1 MKAIKLNKIYIWAL
15 SLGMLGCTD
24 LEIEQTDSIFTD
36 LSGEFTGVQAE
47 SSLTALYNSVRGQ
60 LQTQENLYALAEVST
75 DEFVVP
81 TRGTDWGDNGVWRTL
96 HSHTW
101 SPTHQRVKNVW
112 NDQNSNVFNAT
123 TIIDSRS
130 SPTTQQVA
138 EAKFL
143 RAYSMFWLIDMF
155 GQVPFRTPD
164 EGPDVNPTVMTRT
177 EAYDFAVTDLTEAI
191 PDLPSVGPSEELVSA
206 SKAAG
211 MILLAK
217 FYLNKH
223 IYTGSGTPDAS
234 DMQQVISLVDDIE
247 AEGFALKEGYFELFE
262 DGGYEDINDLN
273 TETIWFT
280 TAGVGE
286 NIWNTLHYNQVVPDQ
301 AGGWNGFTTIAE
313 FYDLFEGDANV
324 NTTGSGQEERRGFV
338 PTDGTNFGIGNGFL
352 IGQQYDANGNPYT
365 DRTGAPLVFTKELP
379 GLLGNNER
387 TGIRVIKYNP
397 ANGAFANH
405 KIVFRY
411 ADAYL
416 MKAEAMLRSGG
427 DPTAMVNALRTLRGA
442 SALGSVTEQDI
453 IDERG
458 RELYGELWRRNDLIR
473 FGQFTAPWSYKEV
486 SGDDTKNLFPI
497 PATAIISNPN
507 LVQNPGY

>member
-1 MKAIKLNKIYIWAL
+1 MKALKLNKIYIWAIAL
-15 SLGMLGCTD
+15 AMVGCTN
-24 LEIEQTDSIFTD
+24 LEIEQTDSIFAD
-36 LSGEFTGVQAE
+36 LSGEFNGVDAGGT
-47 SSLTALYNSVRGQ
+47 LTDLYNAVRGQ
-60 LQTQENLYALAEVST
+60 TESQENLYALTEVSS

-101 SPTHQRVKNVW
+101 SPTHQRVKNTW
-112 NDQNSNVFNAT
+112 NDQNRNVYNAT

-130 SPTTQQVA
+130 NPTAQQAA
-138 EAKFL
+138 EAKFI

-164 EGPDVNPTVMTRT
+164 EGPDVNPTVMTRA
-177 EAYDFAVTDLTEAI
+177 EAFDFAVKDLTEAI
-191 PDLPSVGPSEELVSA
+191 PDLPSIGPSTDLVGA

-211 MILLAK
+211 MLLLAK

-223 IYTGSGTPDAS
+223 IFTGTGTADAS
-234 DMQQVISLVDDIE
+234 DMAQVISLVDDIK
-247 AEGFALKEGYFELFE
+247 AEGFDLQEGYFELFT
-262 DGGYEDINDLN
+262 DDVDS
-273 TETIWFT
+273 ETIWFT
-280 TAGVGE
+280 TSSVGN
-286 NIWNTLHYNQVVPDQ
+286 NIWDTLHYNQIVPDQ

-313 FYDLFEGDANV
+313 FYDLFEGDPNI
-324 NTTGSGQEERRGFV
+324 NTPGSGQEERRGFV
-338 PTDGTNFGIGNGFL
+338 PTDGTNYGIGNGFL
-352 IGQQYDANGNPYT
+352 IGQQYDANGNPYK

-411 ADAYL
+411 ADAHL
-416 MKAEAMLRSGG
+416 MKAEAVYRSGG
-427 DPTAMVNALRTLRGA
+427 DATALINELRTLRGA
-442 SALGSVTEQDI
+442 SPIGSVTEQDI

-458 RELYGELWRRNDLIR
+458 RELYGEQWRRNDLIR

-486 SGDDTKNLFPI
+486 SGDETKNLYPI

>member
-1 MKAIKLNKIYIWAL
+1 MKALKLNKIYIWATAL
-15 SLGMLGCTD
+15 AMVGCTN
-24 LEIEQTDSIFTD
+24 LEIEQTDSIFAD
-36 LSGEFTGVQAE
+36 LSGEFSGVDAGGT
-47 SSLTALYNSVRGQ
+47 LTDLYNAVRGQ
-60 LQTQENLYALAEVST
+60 TESQENLYALTEVSS

-101 SPTHQRVKNVW
+101 SPTHQRVKNTW
-112 NDQNSNVFNAT
+112 NDQNRNVYNAT

-130 SPTTQQVA
+130 NPTAQQAA
-138 EAKFL
+138 EAKFI

-164 EGPDVNPTVMTRT
+164 EGPDVNPTVMTRA
-177 EAYDFAVTDLTEAI
+177 EAFDFAVKDLTEAI
-191 PDLPSVGPSEELVSA
+191 PDLPSVGPSEDLVSA

-211 MILLAK
+211 MLLLAK

-223 IYTGSGTPDAS
+223 IFTGTGSADAS
-234 DMQQVISLVDDIE
+234 DMTQVINLVDDIK
-247 AEGFALKEGYFELFE
+247 AEGFDLQAGYFELFE
-262 DGGYEDINDLN
+262 DSVNN
-273 TETIWFT
+273 ETIWFT
-280 TAGVGE
+280 TSSVGN
-286 NIWNTLHYNQVVPDQ
+286 NIWNTLHYNQIVPDQ

-313 FYDLFEGDANV
+313 FYDLFEGDPNV
-324 NTTGSGQEERRGFV
+324 NTPGSGQEERRGFV
-338 PTDGTNFGIGNGFL
+338 PTDGTNYGVGNGFL
-352 IGQQYDANGNPYT
+352 IGQQYDANGNPYK

-411 ADAYL
+411 ADAHL
-416 MKAEAMLRSGG
+416 MKAEAVFRSGG
-427 DPTAMVNALRTLRGA
+427 DATALINELRTLRGA
-442 SALGSVTEQDI
+442 SPIGSVTEQDI

-458 RELYGELWRRNDLIR
+458 RELYGEQWRRNDLIR

-486 SGDDTKNLFPI
+486 SGDETKNLYPI

>member
-1 MKAIKLNKIYIWAL
+1 MKALKLNKIYIWATAL
-15 SLGMLGCTD
+15 AMVGCTN
-24 LEIEQTDSIFTD
+24 LEIEQTDSIFAD
-36 LSGEFTGVQAE
+36 LSGEFSGVDAGGT
-47 SSLTALYNSVRGQ
+47 LTDLYNAVRGQ
-60 LQTQENLYALAEVST
+60 TESQENLYALTEVSS

-101 SPTHQRVKNVW
+101 SPTHQRVKNTW
-112 NDQNSNVFNAT
+112 NDQNRNVYNAT

-130 SPTTQQVA
+130 NPTAQQAA
-138 EAKFL
+138 EAKFI

-164 EGPDVNPTVMTRT
+164 EGPDVNPTVMTRA
-177 EAYDFAVTDLTEAI
+177 EAFDFAVKDLTEAI
-191 PDLPSVGPSEELVSA
+191 PDLPSVGPSEDLVSA

-211 MILLAK
+211 MLLLAK

-223 IYTGSGTPDAS
+223 IFTGTGSADAS
-234 DMQQVISLVDDIE
+234 DMTQVINLVDDIK
-247 AEGFALKEGYFELFE
+247 AEGFDLQAGYFELFE
-262 DGGYEDINDLN
+262 DSVNN
-273 TETIWFT
+273 ETIWFT
-280 TAGVGE
+280 TSSVGN
-286 NIWNTLHYNQVVPDQ
+286 NIWNTLHYNQIVPDQ

-313 FYDLFEGDANV
+313 FYDLFEGDPNV
-324 NTTGSGQEERRGFV
+324 NTPGSGQVERRGFV
-338 PTDGTNFGIGNGFL
+338 PTDGTNYGVGNGFL
-352 IGQQYDANGNPYT
+352 IGQQYDANGNPYK

-411 ADAYL
+411 ADAHL
-416 MKAEAMLRSGG
+416 MKAEAVFRSGG
-427 DPTAMVNALRTLRGA
+427 DATALINELRTLRGA
-442 SALGSVTEQDI
+442 SPIGSVTEQDI

-458 RELYGELWRRNDLIR
+458 RELYGEQWRRNDLIR

-486 SGDDTKNLFPI
+486 SGDETKNLYPI

>member
-1 MKAIKLNKIYIWAL
+1 MKALKLNKIYIWAIAL
-15 SLGMLGCTD
+15 AMVGCTN
-24 LEIEQTDSIFTD
+24 LEIEQTDSIFAD
-36 LSGEFTGVQAE
+36 LSGEFNGVDAAG
-47 SSLTALYNSVRGQ
+47 SLTGLYNSVRDQ
-60 LQTQENLYALAEVST
+60 IETQENLYALTEVST

-112 NDQNSNVFNAT
+112 NDQNKNVYNAT
-123 TIIDSRS
+123 TVIDSRS
-130 SPTTQQVA
+130 NPTAQQAA
-138 EAKFL
+138 EAKFI

-164 EGPDVNPTVMTRT
+164 EGPDVNPTVMTRA
-177 EAYDFAVTDLTEAI
+177 EAFDFAVKDLTEAI
-191 PDLPSVGPSEELVSA
+191 PDLPSIGPSTDLVGA

-211 MILLAK
+211 MLLLAK

-223 IYTGSGTPDAS
+223 IFTGTGTADAS
-234 DMQQVISLVDDIE
+234 DMAQVISLVDDIK
-247 AEGFALKEGYFELFE
+247 AEGFDLQEGYFELFE
-262 DGGYEDINDLN
+262 DSVND
-273 TETIWFT
+273 ETIWFT
-280 TAGVGE
+280 TSGVGP
-286 NIWNTLHYNQVVPDQ
+286 NIWNTLHYNQIVPDQ

-313 FYDLFEGDANV
+313 FYDLFEGDPNI
-324 NTTGSGQEERRGFV
+324 NTPGSGQEERRGFV
-338 PTDGTNFGIGNGFL
+338 PTDGTNYGIGNGFL
-352 IGQQYDANGNPYT
+352 IGQQYDANGNPYK
-365 DRTGAPLVFTKELP
+365 DRTGSPLVFTKELP

-411 ADAYL
+411 ADAHL
-416 MKAEAMLRSGG
+416 MKAEATFRSGG
-427 DPTAMVNALRTLRGA
+427 DATALINELRTLRGA
-442 SALGSVTEQDI
+442 SPIGSVTEQDI

-458 RELYGELWRRNDLIR
+458 RELYGEQWRRNDLIR

-486 SGDDTKNLFPI
+486 SGDETKNLFPI

>member
-1 MKAIKLNKIYIWAL
+1 MKAIKLNKIYIWAI
-15 SLGMLGCTD
+15 SLAMLGCTD
-24 LEIEQTDSIFTD
+24 LEIEQTDSIFTT
-36 LSGEFTGVQAE
+36 LSGEFTGVEAE
-47 SSLTALYNSVRGQ
+47 ASLTALYNSVRGQ
-60 LQTQENLYALAEVST
+60 MESQENLYALTEVST

-101 SPTHQRVKNVW
+101 SPTHQRIKTTW
-112 NDQNSNVFNAT
+112 NEQNSNVYNAT

-130 SPTTQQVA
+130 GATAQQVA
-138 EAKFL
+138 EAKFI
-143 RAYSMFWLIDMF
+143 RAYSMFWLIDLF

-164 EGPDVNPTVMTRT
+164 EGPDVNPTVMTRA
-177 EAYDFAVTDLTEAI
+177 EAFEFAVNDLTEAI
-191 PDLPSVGPSEELVSA
+191 PDLPSVGPSEDLVTA

-211 MILLAK
+211 MLLLAK

-223 IYTGSGTPDAS
+223 IYTGTGTPEAS
-234 DMQQVISLVDDIE
+234 DMQQVIDLVDDIA
-247 AEGFALKEGYFELFE
+247 AEGFALQEGYFELFTDE
-262 DGGYEDINDLN
+262 VD

-280 TAGVGE
+280 TSSVG
-286 NIWNTLHYNQVVPDQ
+286 NVIWNTLHYNQIVPDQ

-313 FYDLFEGDANV
+313 FYDLFEGDPEV
-324 NTTGSGQEERRGFV
+324 NTPGSGQEERRGFV
-338 PTDGTNFGIGNGFL
+338 PTDGTNYGIGNGFL
-352 IGQQYDANGNPYT
+352 IGQQYDANGEPYT

-416 MKAEAMLRSGG
+416 MKAEAIFRSGG
-427 DPTAMVNALRTLRGA
+427 DPTSMINELRTLRGA
-442 SALGSVTEQDI
+442 STLGSVTEQDI

-473 FGQFTAPWSYKEV
+473 FGQFTNPWSYKEI

-497 PATAIISNPN
+497 PSTAIISNPN

>member
-1 MKAIKLNKIYIWAL
+1 MKALKLNKIYIWATAL
-15 SLGMLGCTD
+15 AMVGCTN

-36 LSGEFTGVQAE
+36 LSGEFTGVDAE
-47 SSLTALYNSVRGQ
+47 GSLSGLYNDIRS
-60 LQTQENLYALAEVST
+60 QTETQDNLYALTEVSS

-81 TRGTDWGDNGVWRTL
+81 TRGTDWGDNGIWRTL

-101 SPTHQRVKNVW
+101 SPTHQRIKNTW
-112 NDQNSNVFNAT
+112 NDQNRNVYNAT

-130 SPTTQQVA
+130 NPTAQQAA
-138 EAKFL
+138 EAKFI

-164 EGPDVNPTVMTRT
+164 EGPDVNPTVMTRS
-177 EAYDFAVTDLTEAI
+177 EAYDFAIKDLTEAI
-191 PDLPSVGPSEELVSA
+191 PDLPSIGPSTDLIGA

-211 MILLAK
+211 MFLLAK

-223 IYTGSGTPDAS
+223 IFTGTGSADAS
-234 DMQQVISLVDDIE
+234 DMAQVISLVDDIK
-247 AEGFALKEGYFELFE
+247 AEGFDLQEGYFELFE
-262 DGGYEDINDLN
+262 DSVND
-273 TETIWFT
+273 ETIWFT
-280 TAGVGE
+280 TSGVGP
-286 NIWNTLHYNQVVPDQ
+286 NIWNTLHYKQIVPDQ

-313 FYDLFEGDANV
+313 FYDLFEGDPNI
-324 NTTGSGQEERRGFV
+324 NTPGSGQEERRGFV
-338 PTDGTNFGIGNGFL
+338 PTDGTNYGIGNGFL

-365 DRTGAPLVFTKELP
+365 DRAGAPLVFTKELP

-405 KIVFRY
+405 KVVFRY
-411 ADAYL
+411 ADAHL
-416 MKAEAMLRSGG
+416 MKAEATFRSGG
-427 DPTAMVNALRTLRGA
+427 DATALVNELRTLRGA
-442 SALGSVTEQDI
+442 SPIGSVTEQDI

-458 RELYGELWRRNDLIR
+458 RELYGEQWRRNDLIR
-473 FGQFTAPWSYKEV
+473 FGQFTQPWSYKEV
-486 SGDDTKNLFPI
+486 SGDETKNLYPI

>member
-1 MKAIKLNKIYIWAL
+1 MKAIKLNKIYVWTIAL
-15 SLGMLGCTD
+15 AMLGCTD

-36 LSGEFTGVQAE
+36 LSGEFTGVQAGA
-47 SSLTALYNSVRGQ
+47 SLTALYNSVRGQ
-60 LQTQENLYALAEVST
+60 TESQENLYALTEVST

-101 SPTHQRVKNVW
+101 STTHQRVKNTW
-112 NDQNSNVFNAT
+112 NDQNSNVYNAT

-130 SPTTQQVA
+130 KPSAQQVA

-143 RAYSMFWLIDMF
+143 RAYSMFWLIDLF

-164 EGPDVNPTVMTRT
+164 EGPDVNPMVMTRA
-177 EAYDFAVTDLTEAI
+177 EAFDFAVKDLTEAI
-191 PDLPSVGPSEELVSA
+191 PDLPSVGPSEDLVRA

-211 MILLAK
+211 MLLLAK

-223 IYTGSGTPDAS
+223 IYTGTGTPENS

-247 AEGFALKEGYFELFE
+247 AEGFELQEGYFELFTS
-262 DGGYEDINDLN
+262 DVD
-273 TETIWFT
+273 TETIFFT
-280 TAGVGE
+280 TSSVGN
-286 NIWNTLHYNQVVPDQ
+286 NIWNTLHYNQIVPDQ
-301 AGGWNGFTTIAE
+301 PGGWNGFTTIAE
-313 FYDLFEGDANV
+313 FYDLFEGDPNV
-324 NTTGSGQEERRGFV
+324 NTPGSGQEERRGEV

-352 IGQQYDANGNPYT
+352 IGQQYDANGNPYK

-405 KIVFRY
+405 KIVLRY

-416 MKAEAMLRSGG
+416 MKAEAMLRSGD
-427 DPTAMVNALRTLRGA
+427 DPTTMVNTLRTLRGA
-442 SALGSVTEQDI
+442 SPLGSVTEQDI
-453 IDERG
+453 LDERG
-458 RELYGELWRRNDLIR
+458 RELYGEQWRRNDLIR
-473 FGQFTAPWSYKEV
+473 FGQFTSPWSYKEV
-486 SGDDTKNLFPI
+486 SGDETKNLFPI

>member
-1 MKAIKLNKIYIWAL
+1 MKAIKLNKIYIWTIAL
-15 SLGMLGCTD
+15 AMFGCTD

-36 LSGEFTGVQAE
+36 LSGEFTGVQAGA
-47 SSLTALYNSVRGQ
+47 SLTALYNAVRGQ
-60 LQTQENLYALAEVST
+60 TESQENLYALAEVST

-101 SPTHQRVKNVW
+101 SPTHQRIKNTW
-112 NDQNSNVFNAT
+112 NDQNSNVYNAT

-130 SPTTQQVA
+130 NPTPQQAA

-143 RAYSMFWLIDMF
+143 RAYSMFWLIDLF

-164 EGPDVNPTVMTRT
+164 EGPDVNPTVMTRA
-177 EAYDFAVTDLTEAI
+177 EAFDFAVKDLTEAI
-191 PDLPSVGPSEELVSA
+191 PDLPSVGPSEDLVRA

-211 MILLAK
+211 MLLLAK

-223 IYTGSGTPDAS
+223 IFTGTGTPETS

-247 AEGFALKEGYFELFE
+247 AEGFALQEGYFELFT
-262 DGGYEDINDLN
+262 DDVD
-273 TETIWFT
+273 TETIFFT
-280 TAGVGE
+280 TSSVG
-286 NIWNTLHYNQVVPDQ
+286 NVIWNGLHYNQIVPDQ

-313 FYDLFEGDANV
+313 FYDLFEGDPNV
-324 NTTGSGQEERRGFV
+324 NTPGSGQEERRGFV

-352 IGQQYDANGNPYT
+352 IGQQYDANGNPYK
-365 DRTGAPLVFTKELP
+365 DRTGAPLAFTKELP

-427 DPTAMVNALRTLRGA
+427 DPTAMVNELRALRGA
-442 SALGSVTEQDI
+442 SPLGSVTEQDL

-458 RELYGELWRRNDLIR
+458 RELYGEQWRRNDLIR

>member
-1 MKAIKLNKIYIWAL
+1 MKALKLNKIYIWAIAL
-15 SLGMLGCTD
+15 AMVGCTN
-24 LEIEQTDSIFTD
+24 LEIEQTDSIFAD
-36 LSGEFTGVQAE
+36 LSGEFNGVDAGGT
-47 SSLTALYNSVRGQ
+47 LTDLYNAVRS
-60 LQTQENLYALAEVST
+60 QTESQENLYALTEVSS

-101 SPTHQRVKNVW
+101 SPTHQRVKNTW
-112 NDQNSNVFNAT
+112 NDQNRNVYNAT

-130 SPTTQQVA
+130 NPTAQQAA
-138 EAKFL
+138 EAKFI

-164 EGPDVNPTVMTRT
+164 EGPDVNPTVMSRA
-177 EAYDFAVTDLTEAI
+177 EAFDFAVKDLTEAI
-191 PDLPSVGPSEELVSA
+191 PDLPSIGPSTDLVGA

-211 MILLAK
+211 MLLLAK

-223 IYTGSGTPDAS
+223 IFTGTGTADAS
-234 DMQQVISLVDDIE
+234 DMAQVISLVDDIK
-247 AEGFALKEGYFELFE
+247 AEGFDLQEGYFELFE
-262 DGGYEDINDLN
+262 DSVNN
-273 TETIWFT
+273 ETIWFT
-280 TAGVGE
+280 TSSVGN
-286 NIWNTLHYNQVVPDQ
+286 NIWDTLHYNQIVPDQ

-313 FYDLFEGDANV
+313 FYDLFEGDPNINV
-324 NTTGSGQEERRGFV
+324 PGSGQEERRGFV
-338 PTDGTNFGIGNGFL
+338 PTDGTNYGIGNGFL
-352 IGQQYDANGNPYT
+352 IGQQYDANGNAYK

-411 ADAYL
+411 ADAHL
-416 MKAEAMLRSGG
+416 MKAEATFRSGG
-427 DPTAMVNALRTLRGA
+427 DATALINELRTLRGA
-442 SALGSVTEQDI
+442 SPIGSVTEQDI

-458 RELYGELWRRNDLIR
+458 RELYGEQWRRNDLIR

-486 SGDDTKNLFPI
+486 SGDETKNLFPI